1 MKFCKLGQ
9 TILSPIQLKDFWIP
23 LNAMCILVV
32 KMVTATLNVVL
43 INSMFYATNTDPI
56 SRSIIISKTVNCSET
71 KL

>member
-1 MKFCKLGQ
+1 MK
-9 TILSPIQLKDFWIP
+9 
-23 LNAMCILVV
+23 CILFINIGGSVIE
-32 KMVTATLNVVL
+32 LPIL